1 MIINTLWHIV
11 SLPPNHPFGT
21 IEFVNG
27 NVSIQEKQIELEQ
40 NNAIICGDSTIG
52 LYQTLLELYNGWLY
66 HEDKL
71 PSEND
76 FIIIDKFRILR
87 QSFDGHHNF

>member
-1 MIINTLWHIV
+1 
-11 SLPPNHPFGT
+11 
-21 IEFVNG
+21 
-27 NVSIQEKQIELEQ
+27 
-40 NNAIICGDSTIG
+40 
-52 LYQTLLELYNGWLY
+52 LLELYNGWLY

-87 QSFDGHHNF
+87 QSFDGHPNF

>member
-1 MIINTLWHIV
+1 MRIV

-52 LYQTLLELYNGWLY
+52 LYQTLLELRHSVL
-66 HEDKL
+66 
-71 PSEND
+71 
-76 FIIIDKFRILR
+76 IIITSNLIINRVQTTMFINL
-87 QSFDGHHNF
+87 NE